1 MADSYPVLN
10 ASWHA
15 EVRTEIDLR
24 PVWVIIKVA
33 REFKLSPGT
42 IREAEKRISNTSVFE
57 LSLLGGGSP
66 MPIGRVAADSFR
78 KAALGAY
85 RSYHGTF
92 RNLELPCWVITD
104 GTQRIEVLELRKIDT
119 GEVSAYP

>member
-1 MADSYPVLN
+1 
-10 ASWHA
+10 
-15 EVRTEIDLR
+15 
-24 PVWVIIKVA
+24 
-33 REFKLSPGT
+33 
-42 IREAEKRISNTSVFE
+42 
-57 LSLLGGGSP
+57 
-66 MPIGRVAADSFR
+66 MPIGLVAADSFR

-119 GEVSAYP
+119 GEESL

>member
-1 MADSYPVLN
+1 MQAVIYADLRNGARDQQIHDALTYKHV
-10 ASWHA
+10 A
-15 EVRTEIDLR
+15 EVAQD
-24 PVWVIIKVA
+24 
-33 REFKLSPGT
+33 FKLSPNT
-42 IREAEKRISNTSVFE
+42 IRAASKRIANATVYE
-57 LSLLGGGSP
+57 LSLLGGGGSP

-104 GTQRIEVLELRKIDT
+104 GTQSIEVMELRRIDI
-119 GEVSAYP
+119 GEESL